1 MTRDEFVKLVDA
13 CTRASVR
20 VGSDL
25 PAFDSARTALLAA
38 FDAQAAEVEALR
50 AEVERLNEVCEGL
63 RGQFVWQTKNADN
76 CRADASRMGDR
87 ALLAES
93 LLAEAD
99 GALRGVA
106 LSEWDN
112 APCYCVTASMPVIGT
127 NGFLIHEKACAK
139 ARAVLAKIGG
149 GK

>member
-1 MTRDEFVKLVDA
+1 MTRDEFVGLVDDLMTAVGA
-13 CTRASVR
+13 CEQATDDTAQREVAVA
-20 VGSDL
+20 GD
-25 PAFDSARTALLAA
+25 ALLAA

-93 LLAEAD
+93 LLAEVV
-99 GALRGVA
+99 GALREISQRPPA
-106 LSEWDN
+106 EECDPDCFCN
-112 APCYCVTASMPVIGT
+112 A
-127 NGFLIHEKACAK
+127 
-139 ARAVLAKIGG
+139 ARARATLAKIEGT
-149 GK
+149 K